1 MRLLSHVPV
10 SLFAILLSA
19 FRRFSEAH
27 GVITIVFPLLWWWVF
42 DTGTLRHL
50 SLPVEK
56 SLPSECGALLCRRK
70 SFAGYDD
77 SSNGRFKRRMLHLAI
92 SAGTIS
98 IWLARFPLP
107 SSLTRP
113 TWGSYVC
120 NLNVVSREGETG
132 PLLPWILSS
141 SPLPLKRFN
150 PRRFVSI
157 PSRILSDG
165 LITHL

>member
-1 MRLLSHVPV
+1 MRLPSNVPV

-19 FRRFSEAH
+19 FRSFSEAH
-27 GVITIVFPLLWWWVF
+27 GVIMYSLSLWWVF

-107 SSLTRP
+107 TLTRP
-113 TWGSYVC
+113 T
-120 NLNVVSREGETG
+120 R
-132 PLLPWILSS
+132 
-141 SPLPLKRFN
+141 
-150 PRRFVSI
+150 
-157 PSRILSDG
+157 
-165 LITHL
+165 

>member
-1 MRLLSHVPV
+1 M
-10 SLFAILLSA
+10 
-19 FRRFSEAH
+19 
-27 GVITIVFPLLWWWVF
+27 WWVF

-92 SAGTIS
+92 SATTIS
-98 IWLARFPLP
+98 IWLVRFPLP

-120 NLNVVSREGETG
+120 NLNVVSREGG
-132 PLLPWILSS
+132 DR
-141 SPLPLKRFN
+141 SPTSLDPQFLTPASEAFQSKTFRLNSVPDSERWANYTFIE
-150 PRRFVSI
+150 RV
-157 PSRILSDG
+157 G
-165 LITHL
+165 AVVHLQ